1 MFLVRDCVISWFCTT
16 DCPGGKSGQY
26 CIQVSDRPDST
37 VSFSDTS
44 GRFQTEFIAVICT
57 ADRPALGRGP
67 SACAQNCCLLHI
79 TVGFCW
85 GTINRRVARVREL
98 SWPFLAHIELICDP
112 PTHSLTL
119 FA

>member
-1 MFLVRDCVISWFCTT
+1 M
-16 DCPGGKSGQY
+16 GGLSG
-26 CIQVSDRPDST
+26 PN
-37 VSFSDTS
+37 FSDNS
-44 GRFQTEFIAVICT
+44 DRFQTGIIAVICT

-67 SACAQNCCLLHI
+67 SACAQNWCFLHI
-79 TVGFCW
+79 TVGILW
-85 GTINRRVARVREL
+85 GAINRRVARVREL